1 MQINHCECNMVEEK
15 IKTKQVRIQD
25 IPIQNLKQISAT
37 PDELGLS
44 YSEMIM
50 LMDYP
55 PELHDDIRQ
64 TPIKEIVEF
73 DKDFSQLKM

>member
-1 MQINHCECNMVEEK
+1 MHLSGCMWYNLEDRIRM
-15 IKTKQVRIQD
+15 KQVKIQD
-25 IPIQNLKQISAT
+25 IPKDRLKDISDT
-37 PDELGLS
+37 PDELGLT

-50 LMDYP
+50 LRDYP

-64 TPIKEIVEF
+64 TPIKEIVEL